1 MLETMD
7 RREVSRRYPR
17 PTSGTYAVPG
27 LRRARVRREVS
38 QRELGS
44 MTGVAFATISRLEN
58 GHHQAQGATVVKLAE
73 ALGARWRELLREPL
87 EETPIEEDEE
97 T

>member
-1 MLETMD
+1 METMD
-7 RREVSRRYPR
+7 KREVSRRYPR

-58 GHHQAQGATVVKLAE
+58 GHHRAQGATVLKLAD
-73 ALGARWRELLREPL
+73 ALGAQYRELLRKPL
-87 EETPIEEDEE
+87 EEAPDMD
-97 T
+97 